1 MTRYRQRPGGAAQ
14 PAAGSRLS
22 RFGSYHP
29 GMLVVTRK
37 PGERVMVGDEV
48 AVVVL
53 DITASHVR
61 LGIEAPKTVAIHRGE
76 VWDQIAEQNRQVVAE
91 TPARLPDPAE

>member
-1 MTRYRQRPGGAAQ
+1 
-14 PAAGSRLS
+14 
-22 RFGSYHP
+22 
-29 GMLVVTRK
+29 MLVVTRK
-37 PGERVMVGDEV
+37 TGERVMVGDEV

-53 DITASHVR
+53 DITSSHVR